1 MYHTVSNSKSGE
13 DAHAF
18 PFFITVLRV
27 CPWEDQAGLTH
38 AISLIFFKVSQFLR
52 VTKLIKNP
60 EWFRLLTHH
69 GSIRAPTTNPWSKR
83 LKIISSK
90 NVLSTNLSHTNRMW
104 WILILIIMSNG
115 HLNLKETNSQSWGN
129 LI

>member
-1 MYHTVSNSKSGE
+1 MVFSITYRTVSNSKSRE
-13 DAHAF
+13 DAHSF

-27 CPWEDQAGLTH
+27 CPWGDQAGLTH
-38 AISLIFFKVSQFLR
+38 AISLIFFQSFTVLR

-69 GSIRAPTTNPWSKR
+69 RTIRAPTTNPWSKR

-115 HLNLKETNSQSWGN
+115 RLNLKETNS
-129 LI
+129 